1 MERRKPPTLRVISIG
16 WIQLNTK
23 WTTKGSILNSGESS
37 GTTVEGSVMELEEQP
52 QVYIVGTEIS
62 SNLAWILVRLK
73 RSPKINLRVG
83 DRP

>member
-1 MERRKPPTLRVISIG
+1 M
-16 WIQLNTK
+16 NTK
-23 WTTKGSILNSGESS
+23 WAIKGSILNGGESS

-73 RSPKINLRVG
+73 KVTKNQFESR
-83 DRP
+83 

>member
-1 MERRKPPTLRVISIG
+1 
-16 WIQLNTK
+16 
-23 WTTKGSILNSGESS
+23 
-37 GTTVEGSVMELEEQP
+37 MELEEQP